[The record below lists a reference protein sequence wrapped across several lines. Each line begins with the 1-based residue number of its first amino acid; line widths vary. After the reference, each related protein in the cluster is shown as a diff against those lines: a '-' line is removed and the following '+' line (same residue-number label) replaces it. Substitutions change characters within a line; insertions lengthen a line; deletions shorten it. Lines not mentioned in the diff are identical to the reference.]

1 MTTDQAPSAESLV
14 AELKQGGSLRD
25 ARLEQA
31 FLRVP
36 REAFLPGLPLDQVY
50 ADRAIPIK
58 RDPDGSVVSSSS
70 QPGMMALM
78 IEQLRLAPGLN
89 VLEIGAGT
97 GYNAAIMQEMV
108 GKTGRVTTIEYDPV
122 IAGQAQDNLQR
133 AAMSMVTVVQGDGA
147 VGFAPRAAYD
157 RIIATVGVWDIPNA
171 WARQLKPRGIIVAP
185 IWLEGWQYSA
195 AFQAQPDGSL
205 FSERN
210 LPCGFVRL
218 RGALAGPQ
226 VEMRVG
232 TGALVIYTGG
242 SVQFDTQSIAMLSE
256 DISEGYLG
264 LRLEAREWTQGV
276 IPFLLLTLPTPFI
289 AGSYYIAEGQQPYG
303 LEDGGVVILSRGS
316 VCFIPTH
323 DTGRALVFGGAD
335 ALLAAQDVVSAWE
348 RAGKPTLERLRLR
361 LTPRDEVKPTP
372 QGTPGRVFERGDH
385 YLEAW
390 MV

>member
-1 MTTDQAPSAESLV
+1 MIDRTPSAQSLV
-14 AELKQGGSLRD
+14 AEMKQGGELRD

-36 REAFLPGLPLDQVY
+36 REAFLPGLPPEQVY
-50 ADRAIPIK
+50 IDRAIPIK

-70 QPGMMALM
+70 QPSMMALM
-78 IEQLRLAPGLN
+78 IEQLRLAPGMN
-89 VLEIGAGT
+89 VLEIGAGS

-157 RIIATVGVWDIPNA
+157 RIIATVGVWDVPKA
-171 WARQLKPRGIIVAP
+171 WVRQLKPRGIIVAP

-195 AFQAQPDGSL
+195 ALQAQPDGSL

-218 RGALAGPQ
+218 KGALAGPP

-232 TGALVIYTGG
+232 TGSLVIYTGG
-242 SVQFDTQSIAMLSE
+242 GAQFDRQSIAMLSE
-256 DISEGYLG
+256 DISEGFIG

-276 IPFLLLTLPTPFI
+276 IPFLLLTLPPPFI
-289 AGSYYIAEGQQPYG
+289 AGSYYVPEGQQPYG
-303 LEDGGVVILSRGS
+303 LEGGGVVVLSRGS
-316 VCFIPTH
+316 VCFNPMNEA
-323 DTGRALVFGGAD
+323 GRAFVFGGAD

-348 RAGKPTLERLRLR
+348 HAGKPTLERLRLR
-361 LTPRDEVKPTP
+361 LTPRGEVKPAP
-372 QGTPGRVFERGDH
+372 QGIVGRVFERSDH
-385 YLEAW
+385 FLEAW